1 MIAPLRALLGAASRF
16 IGRLWLT
23 VLYFTVVLP
32 FGVVARVR
40 ATATPT
46 GAVVAWTK
54 REERAGDLAEARKQ
68 F

>member
-1 MIAPLRALLGAASRF
+1 MIARVRVFLGVVSRF

-32 FGVVARVR
+32 FGIIARVR
-40 ATATPT
+40 AAIRP
-46 GAVVAWTK
+46 GPAVAWNV